1 MTTSCLT
8 GVDVA
13 SLPDAN
19 KVSIT
24 QKIILA
30 SHVNGFLETRTS
42 FVAVDTNL
50 ENKKRKIYNMLR
62 YVQCRDFW
70 SVEFVFRDLFGKTV
84 LCFPRLEHGY
94 LIFHAELLLK
104 GVCQAHSGM
113 CQCCHDDKAKG

>member
-1 MTTSCLT
+1 MLVKATFCSSLMTASCLT

-30 SHVNGFLETRTS
+30 SHVNGFLEIRTS

-84 LCFPRLEHGY
+84 LCFARLEHGY
-94 LIFHAELLLK
+94 LIFYAELLL
-104 GVCQAHSGM
+104 
-113 CQCCHDDKAKG
+113 

>member
-1 MTTSCLT
+1 MTTSCFT

-30 SHVNGFLETRTS
+30 SYVNGFLETS

-50 ENKKRKIYNMLR
+50 ENKKREIYNMLR
-62 YVQCRDFW
+62 YVQCRGFW

-84 LCFPRLEHGY
+84 SSLVESSLVSPTRARLLHLLCRAL
-94 LIFHAELLLK
+94 A
-104 GVCQAHSGM
+104 
-113 CQCCHDDKAKG
+113 